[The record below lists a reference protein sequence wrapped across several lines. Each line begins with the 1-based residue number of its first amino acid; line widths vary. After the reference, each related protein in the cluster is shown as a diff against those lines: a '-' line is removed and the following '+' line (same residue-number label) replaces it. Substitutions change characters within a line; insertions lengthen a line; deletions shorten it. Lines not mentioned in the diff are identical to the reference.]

1 MSDII
6 TLNVG
11 GTIYTTSRTTLTRYP
26 TSMLGCM
33 FSDRLPSTVDKS
45 GNYVIDRDGKLF
57 RYVLNFLRS
66 SKLTLPEN
74 FKEYEL
80 LAVEADFYQIPEL
93 IKAVLENKTSDMS
106 KRKKGDIVVEKR
118 RLMLNNTEAWDW
130 TIYGNRQ
137 TIVNLHEALMASAGS
152 RDQNKDEGCGRYHY
166 SEGEGVQSGKLR
178 IKQYVLSNDSSGLV
192 FRDRSQFGLLR
203 GIYRELLIKLWTLG
217 YRLKDIKPEVSTEL
231 GDVGSGVQNIIRVE
245 SGETFYFEPSSVSV
259 DFQM

>member
-11 GTIYTTSRTTLTRYP
+11 GTIYTTSRTTITRYP

-33 FSDRLPSTVDKS
+33 FSDRLPSAVDKHD
-45 GNYVIDRDGKLF
+45 NYVIDRDGKLF

-66 SKLTLPEN
+66 CKLTLPEN
-74 FKEYEL
+74 FQEYEL

-93 IKAVLENKTSDMS
+93 IKAVLESKTSDMG
-106 KRKKGDIVVEKR
+106 KKKKGDIVVEKR

-152 RDQNKDEGCGRYHY
+152 QNRDEGCGIPYY
-166 SEGEGVQSGKLR
+166 SEGEGVQSGILR
-178 IKQYVLSNDSSGLV
+178 IKQYVLSNDSGGLV
-192 FRDRSQFGLLR
+192 FRDRSQLGLLR

-231 GDVGSGVQNIIRVE
+231 GDVASGAQNIIRVE
-245 SGETFYFEPSSVSV
+245 SGETFYFEPSPVSV